1 MRTETSHDK
10 EVLSI
15 PERRM
20 RQICTTAE
28 KAFESASLMTALPT
42 VAQSV
47 SPQLFNDID
56 WRLIG
61 PFRADPARIG
71 FYPVSTT
78 DST

>member
-10 EVLSI
+10 RKRPLKVLI
-15 PERRM
+15 
-20 RQICTTAE
+20 
-28 KAFESASLMTALPT
+28 ASLMIALPT

-47 SPQLFNDID
+47 SPQLFNDMD

>member
-1 MRTETSHDK
+1 
-10 EVLSI
+10 
-15 PERRM
+15 M

-28 KAFESASLMTALPT
+28 RHLKVLIAPLMIAFPK

-47 SPQLFNDID
+47 SPQLFNDMD

-61 PFRADPARIG
+61 PPRTDPARRG